1 MPKVAL
7 ADTLMDW
14 DLLIRAARKKVDAQP
29 ELAAVLDQLEEKLA
43 RVKALDVERQAL
55 EARRQEAKQELNR
68 ARDEG
73 KDLASRARSFLK
85 GVMKPSDERL
95 LEFRVRP
102 RRPYGRRKPK
112 PDANG

>member
-14 DLLIRAARKKVDAQP
+14 DVLIRAARKKVDARP
-29 ELAAVLDQLEEKLA
+29 ELAAILDQLEERLA

-55 EARRQEAKQELNR
+55 EARRLQAKQELNQ

-73 KDLASRARSFLK
+73 KDLASRARSLLK
-85 GVMKPSDERL
+85 SVMKASDERL

-102 RRPYGRRKPK
+102 RRPYGKRKPR
-112 PDANG
+112 PDPNG

>member
-7 ADTLMDW
+7 ADLLVDW
-14 DLLIRAARKKVDAQP
+14 DVLIRAARKKMDGQP
-29 ELAAVLDQLEEKLA
+29 EIVAVLDQLEERME

-55 EARRQEAKQELNR
+55 EARRRQVQQDLDL
-68 ARDEG
+68 ARHEG
-73 KDLASRARSFLK
+73 NDLASRARAFLK
-85 GVMKPSDERL
+85 SVMDASDERL

-102 RRPYGRRKPK
+102 RRPYGKRKPK

>member
-7 ADTLMDW
+7 ADTLVDW
-14 DLLIRAARKKVDAQP
+14 DVLIRAARKKVDEQP
-29 ELAAVLDQLEEKLA
+29 ELAAILDQLEERMG

-55 EARRQEAKQELNR
+55 EARRLQARQDLNR

-73 KDLASRARSFLK
+73 KDLASRARALLK
-85 GVMKPSDERL
+85 GVMDASDERL

-102 RRPYGRRKPK
+102 RRPYGKRKPRPAAK
-112 PDANG
+112 D